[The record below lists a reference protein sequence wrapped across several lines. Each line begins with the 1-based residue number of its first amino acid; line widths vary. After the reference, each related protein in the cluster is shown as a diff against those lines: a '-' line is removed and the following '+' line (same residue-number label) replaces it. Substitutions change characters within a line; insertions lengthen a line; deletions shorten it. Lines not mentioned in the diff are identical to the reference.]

1 MELNL
6 EGVVVGAAS
15 LLVIG
20 AFHPLVI
27 WCEYRFTQ
35 RIWPVF
41 LIAGLLCLLAALWG
55 LVCSGTDLR
64 CFGAFGGRL
73 PVEHPGA
80 EGAGQAG
87 GTWVVSQKSK
97 EKIADC
103 RGSDQLLRGSLF
115 LDRRNGGLYNCFIV
129 SYC

>member
-1 MELNL
+1 MRVPLHPAGL
-6 EGVVVGAAS
+6 AGVPDCWPALPTGGSFDSGDFVHPFGAA
-15 LLVIG
+15 
-20 AFHPLVI
+20 
-27 WCEYRFTQ
+27 
-35 RIWPVF
+35 
-41 LIAGLLCLLAALWG
+41 
-55 LVCSGTDLR
+55 
-64 CFGAFGGRL
+64 GRRM
-73 PVEHPGA
+73 PVEYPGV

>member
-41 LIAGLLCLLAALWG
+41 LIAGLLCLLAAL
-55 LVCSGTDLR
+55 
-64 CFGAFGGRL
+64 

-80 EGAGQAG
+80 EGADQAG
-87 GTWVVSQKSK
+87 GTWVVSQKSQK
-97 EKIADC
+97 KITDC
-103 RGSDQLLRGSLF
+103 RRNVFLSCGSLF
-115 LDRRNGGLYNCFIV
+115 LDSRGAVLYNYPTV
-129 SYC
+129 SNN